1 MNYDMREDQLHVLHQ
16 IVSYA
21 RKENP
26 DAVLLSGDLFDRA
39 QPSGAAIAIFDHF
52 ISSLKEA
59 VPDVSG

>member
-39 QPSGAAIAIFDHF
+39 QPSGEAIAIST
-52 ISSLKEA
+52 ISS
-59 VPDVSG
+59 PP